1 MPTLTTAI
9 KIDTS
14 YNTRLH
20 AISGDIVGM
29 GGNDLDRSLEGHE
42 DSYELVRDFLVMQ
55 AKTTVDML
63 TVNVHE
69 EARYDTEK
77 ERYQLGNKLIEA
89 GIFTSKYD
97 CRSEWILLQDG

>member
-1 MPTLTTAI
+1 MSTLTTAI

-55 AKTTVDML
+55 AKATVDML

-77 ERYQLGNKLIEA
+77 ERYQLGNKLIA
-89 GIFTSKYD
+89 
-97 CRSEWILLQDG
+97 

>member
-1 MPTLTTAI
+1 
-9 KIDTS
+9 
-14 YNTRLH
+14 
-20 AISGDIVGM
+20 M
-29 GGNDLDRSLEGHE
+29 GGNDLDRLLEGHE

-55 AKTTVDML
+55 AKAQIDML

-69 EARYDTEK
+69 EARYETEK

-89 GIFTSKYD
+89 GIFKSKYD